1 MLIRKGNVELEI
13 NEQFL
18 QQYLNQG
25 YDVIDTSGK
34 VIRKGNPNDITSLK
48 LALKEADTLIDS
60 LKKELGILQNKNSEL
75 ENQLKEAKK
84 KTSTAKK

>member
-1 MLIRKGNVELEI
+1 MLIRKGNVELDV

-25 YDVIDTSGK
+25 YDVIDASGK
-34 VIRKGNPNDITSLK
+34 IIKKGVPNDITSLK
-48 LALKEADTLIDS
+48 AALNDADTMIDS
-60 LKKELGILQNKNSEL
+60 LKMEKVALQNKISEL

-84 KTSTAKK
+84 KPSTSKK